1 MTFRIEPQQRIEKVY
16 PWTDEAWLASAAQQ
30 TGMISETIAALGGL
44 EQEMTKDLYEAIGEV
59 VIRYPEDFAP
69 FEEHRPPSSWALISM
84 REAIRDWFAD
94 VEVREEDE
102 TYIVQQIPL
111 CVFDAP
117 AFPGAKTTY
126 GEAKSRGSTVGWK
139 IEMLGSG
146 FGADQKVVVKHESEF
161 TASAGTKKLV
171 FAPLNVRIVRA
182 SLYKRGKYQR
192 SFLKAEL
199 AESDVRDA
207 NGIRTVSDAEWQAVA
222 SRATLRERFDL
233 SGDASWDVVKYKRT
247 YTMAESIESKLGLKA
262 FNLDTTIT
270 AKCEA
275 EHTAEVTF
283 ELPAG
288 RVYELWKPSSVL
300 GFVFAPVN
308 NSSP

>member
-1 MTFRIEPQQRIEKVY
+1 MTLQIEPQPRVEKVY
-16 PWTDEAWLASAAQQ
+16 PWTDEEWLASAAQQ
-30 TGMISETIAALGGL
+30 TGMISGAFEDLGGP
-44 EQEMTKDLYEAIGEV
+44 EQEITDDLYEAIGEV
-59 VIRYPEDFAP
+59 VRRYPEDFAP
-69 FEEHRPPSSWALISM
+69 FEEHRPPSPWAVMSM

-102 TYIVQQIPL
+102 THIVQQIPL
-111 CVFDAP
+111 FVFDAP
-117 AFPGAKTTY
+117 AFPGAKTIY
-126 GEAKSRGSTVGWK
+126 GEAKSRGNTVGWK

-146 FGADQKVVVKHESEF
+146 FGADQTVVVKHESEF

-192 SFLKAEL
+192 SFLTAEL
-199 AESDVRDA
+199 AESDVREA
-207 NGIRTVSDAEWQAVA
+207 NGIRTLSDAEWQAVA
-222 SRATLRERFDL
+222 SRVRLVERFDL
-233 SGDASWDVVKYKRT
+233 SGDASGDVVKYKRS
-247 YTMAESIESKLGLKA
+247 YTMADSIESKLGLKA
-262 FNLDTTIT
+262 FNLDITIT

-275 EHTAEVTF
+275 EHTAQVAF

-300 GFVFAPVN
+300 GFVFGPA
-308 NSSP
+308 NS